1 MGATEIFFIS
11 FRYTPMEYLA
21 LLYQLRHSIGYNLR
35 LYIRVYAVLQIQV
48 DMVGLQSAQGAIDS
62 FPNAIGS

>member
-21 LLYQLRHSIGYNLR
+21 FLYQLRHSICHNFR
-35 LYIRVYAVLQIQV
+35 LDIRVYAVLQI
-48 DMVGLQSAQGAIDS
+48 
-62 FPNAIGS
+62 